1 MPIVR
6 LEFSLF
12 LFPSSFGT
20 HSCPGTLPEDALE
33 ALDVVV
39 STSFWKSANNK
50 ATIWTVIEATSL
62 TRVLVIILTVE
73 LPAMSSFEQDRH
85 YPALERM
92 NFPKTPTIW
101 GRRRFRKL
109 KHRSCRKPDFSGL
122 LLGRTGLLDE

>member
-62 TRVLVIILTVE
+62 TRVLVIILAVE

-92 NFPKTPTIW
+92 NFPKNTDHLGPPAFSETKTP
-101 GRRRFRKL
+101 KL
-109 KHRSCRKPDFSGL
+109 PKTRLFGTVAWSHWPSG
-122 LLGRTGLLDE
+122 

>member
-62 TRVLVIILTVE
+62 IRVLVIILAVE

-85 YPALERM
+85 YPALER
-92 NFPKTPTIW
+92 NELSQNTGHLSPPAFPATKIPKLPKT
-101 GRRRFRKL
+101 RL
-109 KHRSCRKPDFSGL
+109 
-122 LLGRTGLLDE
+122 